1 MKTLLLTL
9 LSLFSLNALAQST
22 KVNEVTQKDFVKFT
36 ESIQG
41 YELFKGE
48 QLWAKVFLIDNGSG
62 SAGTES
68 CEVSYSLLICLAQY
82 DEYPDSKLYKI
93 GPFVSPKVSSKVD
106 AGKSIMFHVRDEHG
120 TGSKMYK
127 LAVSETSAEIQTEEQ
142 K

>member
-22 KVNEVTQKDFVKFT
+22 RVNEVTQKDFVKFT

-41 YELFKGE
+41 YEFFKGE
-48 QLWAKVFLIDNGSG
+48 QLWAKVFLTDNGSG

-93 GPFVSPKVSSKVD
+93 GPFVNPKVTNKVD
-106 AGKSIMFHVRDEHG
+106 AGKSITFQVTDQHSSDPKR
-120 TGSKMYK
+120 YK
-127 LAVSETSAEIQTEEQ
+127 LVVTETSAEIHSEEQ